1 MEKQAK
7 QMISIWLFI
16 GVLVIVYGFL
26 ILGVG
31 MYEFFVPPVKPVV
44 LAELHA
50 GVWWGSLMLILGG
63 IFVGKNATW

>member
-1 MEKQAK
+1 
-7 QMISIWLFI
+7 MISIWLFI

-26 ILGVG
+26 ILGQG
-31 MYEFFVPPVKPVV
+31 MYEFFVPPAKPVV

-63 IFVGKNATW
+63 VFVGKNATW